1 MSISSVSLWSTV
13 LLLVKHTMTVRLK
26 HPGEKLHTPTGFE
39 PRTLKPITV
48 ERHAL
53 PTELIRQLR
62 EERDSGTH
70 IQTVTNIFDATFF
83 DVIT

>member
-1 MSISSVSLWSTV
+1 MFQNDC
-13 LLLVKHTMTVRLK
+13 LVKQ
-26 HPGEKLHTPTGFE
+26 PGAKLHTPTGFE
-39 PRTLKPITV
+39 PRTLKPITM

-53 PTELIRQLR
+53 PTELIRQLQ
-62 EERDSGTH
+62 EEGDSCIH